1 MLQAEKSLISSD
13 GILMT
18 KSNFL
23 FYFFSVIAILFARV
37 AFDVINQI
45 EVHFDEAQYWVW
57 SQNLSLSYLSKGPLV
72 PSLIAFSNQ
81 IFGQT
86 YFGLKF
92 FSFVAYLG
100 TIITLSLTAFKISNK
115 KTSFYNALILSA
127 LSPAIFILGGVA
139 STDIFLF
146 LFWSLTLLSYVR
158 FFKDRD
164 EKWFYVIGITTGLGI
179 LAKLTMVLLPLS
191 ILLYFLTTDLRK
203 YFLNIHGGI
212 VPNYRNVHGQFWAYF
227 NKDYS
232 NMGSSILHLTKGI
245 DDGNIALMSNLDIH
259 PESLKDLHLKILM
272 LSNKLTEEI
281 KNSKPSGRVVVDLIS
296 DEPKDFISINTK
308 IFF

>member
-146 LFWSLTLLSYVR
+146 LFWSLTLLSYVC

-203 YFLNIHGGI
+203 YFLNIHI
-212 VPNYRNVHGQFWAYF
+212 YLSAIITVLISSPILIWNAQNNWLTLFHEIDHLVSETPTLNPEVLLFTLILTVP
-227 NKDYS
+227 
-232 NMGSSILHLTKGI
+232 SSLFLF
-245 DDGNIALMSNLDIH
+245 
-259 PESLKDLHLKILM
+259 
-272 LSNKLTEEI
+272 SNKIRE
-281 KNSKPSGRVVVDLIS
+281 SV
-296 DEPKDFISINTK
+296 FC
-308 IFF
+308 

>member
-1 MLQAEKSLISSD
+1 
-13 GILMT
+13 MT

-100 TIITLSLTAFKISNK
+100 TIITISLVAFKISNK

-146 LFWSLTLLSYVR
+146 LFWSLTLLCYVCC
-158 FFKDRD
+158 
-164 EKWFYVIGITTGLGI
+164 
-179 LAKLTMVLLPLS
+179 
-191 ILLYFLTTDLRK
+191 LLYTSPSPRDKCR
-203 YFLNIHGGI
+203 
-212 VPNYRNVHGQFWAYF
+212 
-227 NKDYS
+227 
-232 NMGSSILHLTKGI
+232 SS
-245 DDGNIALMSNLDIH
+245 M
-259 PESLKDLHLKILM
+259 
-272 LSNKLTEEI
+272 
-281 KNSKPSGRVVVDLIS
+281 PSS
-296 DEPKDFISINTK
+296 A
-308 IFF
+308 